1 MDEKQKM
8 SLFVSG
14 KMFIVLAVRAQ
25 GQGKSK
31 EQFDS

>member
-1 MDEKQKM
+1 MNKKQKM
-8 SLFVSG
+8 SMFVSG

-31 EQFDS
+31 EQLDS